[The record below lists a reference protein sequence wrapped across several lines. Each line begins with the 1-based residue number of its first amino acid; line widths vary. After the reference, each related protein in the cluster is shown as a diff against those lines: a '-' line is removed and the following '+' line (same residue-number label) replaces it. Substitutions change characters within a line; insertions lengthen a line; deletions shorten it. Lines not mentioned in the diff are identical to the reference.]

1 MNALPLFYQEQL
13 ETASDV
19 LITSEET
26 RRHVVTV
33 LRMQVG
39 ERILLTDGKG
49 LELEASILR
58 ADKKQLEVRKV
69 NIRHHKAPVKQ
80 VALAI
85 SLLKNAARFEW
96 MLEKATEIG
105 ITAFYPLLTERTVK
119 QHFRADRFRQI
130 LISASMQSGR
140 FHFPMLHDPI
150 TLDEL
155 LQSDL
160 PSNRFIA
167 HCMEGEK
174 RKLSAEAGDQILLIG
189 PEGDFTAAEL
199 DLALS
204 RAFMPVTLGDTR
216 LRTETAGIAG
226 AVLMCQ

>member
-1 MNALPLFYQEQL
+1 MNALPLFYQEHL
-13 ETASDV
+13 EAAADV

-49 LELEASILR
+49 LQLEATIVR
-58 ADKKQLEVRKV
+58 ADKKHLEVRKV
-69 NIRHHKAPVKQ
+69 NVRHHTAPVRQ
-80 VALAI
+80 VVLAI

-105 ITAFYPLLTERTVK
+105 ITAFYPLLTERTVR
-119 QHFRADRFRQI
+119 QHFRSDRLRQI

-140 FHFPMLHDPI
+140 FHFPVLHDPI
-150 TLDEL
+150 VLDAL
-155 LQSDL
+155 MQTDL

-174 RKLSAEAGDQILLIG
+174 HKLTAEAGDQVLLIG

-199 DLALS
+199 DLTLAQG
-204 RAFMPVTLGDTR
+204 FVPVTLGDTR